1 VKTTSLKYVKFLQS
15 HKPKNEKYFKY
26 LLTRFVTRRRKDLPE
41 EPLSSMAT
49 MSRTQL
55 GPEVNVKILKNGNIY
70 FIIVLFHD
78 IVSQN

>member
-1 VKTTSLKYVKFLQS
+1 LQS

-26 LLTRFVTRRRKDLPE
+26 LLTKFVTRRRKDLPE

-55 GPEVNVKILKNGNIY
+55 GPAVNVWILKKRNIN
-70 FIIVLFHD
+70 FIFILFQD
-78 IVSQN
+78 IVSQNLMNSSGCRFM